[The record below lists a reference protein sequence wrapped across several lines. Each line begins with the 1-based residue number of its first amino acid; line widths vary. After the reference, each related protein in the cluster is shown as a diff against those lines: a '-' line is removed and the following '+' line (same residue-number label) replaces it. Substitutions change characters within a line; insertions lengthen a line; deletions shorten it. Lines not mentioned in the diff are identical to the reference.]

1 MVSKPGSQYVSEAI
15 VHILDDDDI
24 SLWTL
29 QNILESVG
37 AKIMTYSSAHDFLKH
52 YRSSPCECVVSDVRM
67 PEISGLQLQKH
78 LISAGSPPPII
89 FVTGHSEISA
99 AVEAMRSGAF
109 DFIEKPVNG
118 HLLIEKVQNALAYSR
133 ELHKMRMSEATRQA
147 RLALLTP
154 KEKEIIELVIQG
166 QSSREIASAFDLSV
180 RTVENHRA
188 RIMEK
193 LHISSAVEL
202 VKLFA

>member
-1 MVSKPGSQYVSEAI
+1 VSNPGSQYVSEAI

-37 AKIMTYSSAHDFLKH
+37 AKIATYRSAHDFLKR
-52 YRSSPCECVVSDVRM
+52 YQSSPCECVVSDVRM
-67 PEISGLQLQKH
+67 PEISGLQLQKQ

-133 ELHKMRMSEATRQA
+133 ELHKTRLSEATRQA

-154 KEKEIIELVIQG
+154 KEKEIIELVIKG

>member
-1 MVSKPGSQYVSEAI
+1 MSRSGPQITTDGI
-15 VHILDDDDI
+15 VYILDDDDL
-24 SLWTL
+24 SLLTL
-29 QNILESVG
+29 QNIVESIGVKVATYHS
-37 AKIMTYSSAHDFLKH
+37 AKDFLH
-52 YRSSPCECVVSDVRM
+52 DYRPCACECVVSDVRM
-67 PEISGLQLQKH
+67 PEMGGLQLQRQ
-78 LISAGSPPPII
+78 LISTGSPPPII

-133 ELHKMRMSEATRQA
+133 ELHKTRISNATRQA

-166 QSSREIASAFDLSV
+166 QSSREIASALDLSV

>member
-1 MVSKPGSQYVSEAI
+1 MVPSPNSQYATDAV
-15 VHILDDDDI
+15 VYILDDDDL

-29 QNILESVG
+29 QNIVESIGVKVVTYHS
-37 AKIMTYSSAHDFLKH
+37 AKDFLQEYH
-52 YRSSPCECVVSDVRM
+52 PYPCECVVSDVRM
-67 PEISGLQLQKH
+67 PEIGGLQLQRQ
-78 LISAGSPPPII
+78 LISTGSPPPII
-89 FVTGHSEISA
+89 FVTGHSEITA
-99 AVEAMRSGAF
+99 AVEAMRAGAF

-118 HLLIEKVQNALAYSR
+118 HLLIEKIQNALTHSR
-133 ELHKMRMSEATRQA
+133 DLHKERMARTARQA

-154 KEKEIIELVIQG
+154 KEKDIIDLVVQG
-166 QSSREIASAFDLSV
+166 KSSREIASAFDLSV

-202 VKLFA
+202 VKMFA

>member
-1 MVSKPGSQYVSEAI
+1 MLSKPAQYVSEAI

-37 AKIMTYSSAHDFLKH
+37 AKIMTYRSAHDFLKQ
-52 YRSSPCECVVSDVRM
+52 YRSNPCECVVSDVRM
-67 PEISGLQLQKH
+67 PEISGLQLQKQ

-133 ELHKMRMSEATRQA
+133 EIHKTRLSDATRQA

-154 KEKEIIELVIQG
+154 KEKEIIERVIQG
-166 QSSREIASAFDLSV
+166 QSSREIANEFDLSV

>member
-1 MVSKPGSQYVSEAI
+1 MLSKSNSQYVTDA
-15 VHILDDDDI
+15 VVYILDDDDL

-29 QNILESVG
+29 QNIVESIGIKVVTYHS
-37 AKIMTYSSAHDFLKH
+37 AKDFLKD
-52 YRSSPCECVVSDVRM
+52 YRPYPCECVVSDVRM
-67 PEISGLQLQKH
+67 PEIGGLQLQRQ

-89 FVTGHSEISA
+89 FVTSHSEISA

-118 HLLIEKVQNALAYSR
+118 HLLIEKIQNALAHSR
-133 ELHKMRMSEATRQA
+133 DLHKERMANSARQA

-154 KEKEIIELVIQG
+154 KEKEIIDLVVQG
-166 QSSREIASAFDLSV
+166 KSSREIASAFDLSV

-202 VKLFA
+202 VKMFA